1 MGKRQATGQITK
13 DAFYDDEDEEQQ
25 TNESTSKPIQASSEI
40 LSTRKILKPRG
51 KLGENSNGFKPA
63 AKPTSAFS
71 FTPSTQTSTPFTF
84 SAPKP
89 ANTSAGAAGSIFTT
103 TAPAATAT
111 TSTSLPPA
119 SEQDNKLRALNE
131 NFVKKVNECNAA
143 NKVANLS
150 DIAEK
155 YIQYYKLIATTT
167 STTTSTSTSS
177 TTTNNTT
184 QFTTQQPA
192 PPKVEQ
198 LEEKQDKNVT
208 KESKSTTPDS
218 ESESESDSESD
229 DDATTKKEIKVQ
241 GPLFTFNTG
250 AGAKSSSPFTFDPKK
265 ISKLNEKDPDDSDD
279 DIEIKGPTFNFNK
292 PIKDNVFKF
301 KSQNGDNNN
310 NTGANA
316 SANNGNNGI
325 GFSFGANQKNTELE
339 SKSSEQKGGVANANA
354 ATANATPQN
363 PFSFLKP
370 NTETKQ
376 EPFKTQLNE
385 SNGKSEEPKEVKKPA
400 FSFTPTANKEDSGS
414 AATKPSGF
422 QFGTPAST
430 TASNTSASNTS
441 APTTAFQFGASK
453 NPSTAASNTI
463 QNNTPSAPS
472 AFPTSTNA
480 TTGFKFGNS
489 TTSTSFQP
497 TTTTTTAPSTSMSTA
512 PSGAFQFGSKPS
524 FGAPATSAAA
534 PFSKPESE
542 SLNSTSA
549 LDSGKPKPFLFGT
562 SSLGTN
568 SDSTAKPSFQFGSS
582 SGFGSDSQPSSQPA
596 PIFNFGKP
604 ANANANATAPA
615 TATTATSQQPASDSS
630 KSTQSSSSPFVFG
643 AKPAAT
649 TSAFPLF
656 NFTATQSS
664 QLEKK
669 DNNKTE
675 GADEEDK
682 VEEEEVE
689 GNFKP
694 VAQLGEKQDVQS
706 GEENEEVKYS
716 ARTKL
721 MLLDTSNKTN
731 PYINK
736 GIGELRILY
745 NPETTKS
752 RILIRAEASQRV
764 LLNTLLSKDITYES
778 MGNGSLI
785 RVPVFGPESKVETY
799 VIKLKTA
806 ADGLELLKVINEVK
820 A

>member
-184 QFTTQQPA
+184 QFATQQPA

-339 SKSSEQKGGVANANA
+339 SKTSEQKGGVANANA
-354 ATANATPQN
+354 ASANATPQN

-489 TTSTSFQP
+489 TASTSFQP

-524 FGAPATSAAA
+524 FGTPASSVVA

-542 SLNSTSA
+542 FQNSTST

-562 SSLGTN
+562 SSLGTS
-568 SDSTAKPSFQFGSS
+568 SDSAAKPSFQFGSS
-582 SGFGSDSQPSSQPA
+582 SGFGSNSQPSSQPA

-604 ANANANATAPA
+604 ANATAPA
-615 TATTATSQQPASDSS
+615 TATATTTTSQQPASDSS

-656 NFTATQSS
+656 NFSATQSS